1 MADSP
6 RMLRV
11 AAAQLGPI
19 AIDESRVAVVERLR
33 SMLRAAADQGA
44 ELVVFPELALTTFFP
59 RWYTDDVS
67 GHDHYYETA
76 MPGPETQ
83 PLFDDAA
90 ERGVG
95 FALGYAENLRRRHP
109 GLWILRSCSL
119 CIAAT
124 SSPPNTHGPTWICRP
139 T

>member
-1 MADSP
+1 
-6 RMLRV
+6 MLR
-11 AAAQLGPI
+11 
-19 AIDESRVAVVERLR
+19 D
-33 SMLRAAADQGA
+33 AADQGA

-83 PLFDDAA
+83 ALFDDAA

-95 FALGYAENLRRRHP
+95 FSLGYAQLTSDGKLFNTT
-109 GLWILRSCSL
+109 ILVDQKGVEVGR
-119 CIAAT
+119 
-124 SSPPNTHGPTWICRP
+124 
-139 T
+139 